1 MIIDGI
7 SEAHRPT
14 WSKLAR
20 LHSATIV
27 LPMHTTRV
35 EDVLPDDSSL

>member
-7 SEAHRPT
+7 SEAHRGT

-20 LHSATIV
+20 FHTATIV

-35 EDVLPDDSSL
+35 EDERTEDTTL